1 MLRRI
6 NQLNKLHRYF
16 NDFICYSG
24 CFWRGAEGPSVEPIE
39 VRTLEIPVPK
49 YHPPLPGQVAFT
61 EVKWKVLTPNTMEA
75 YLADLKAGEASV
87 SAYYGLTTQGYENLS
102 NNIADL
108 KRYLSQLKSIVKYY
122 REIDEK
128 PEE

>member
-1 MLRRI
+1 MEHK
-6 NQLNKLHRYF
+6 KLLKNF
-16 NDFICYSG
+16 LLLLILLSFSACSLMG
-24 CFWRGAEGPSVEPIE
+24 SEGPSVEPIE
-39 VRTLEIPVPK
+39 VRTVEIPAPK
-49 YHPPLPGQVAFT
+49 YHPPLPSQVSFS

-75 YLADLKAGEASV
+75 YLEDLEAGEASV

-122 REIDEK
+122 RETDQ
-128 PEE
+128 EEE

>member
-1 MLRRI
+1 M
-6 NQLNKLHRYF
+6 
-16 NDFICYSG
+16 
-24 CFWRGAEGPSVEPIE
+24 
-39 VRTLEIPVPK
+39 
-49 YHPPLPGQVAFT
+49 AFT
-61 EVKWKVLTPNTMEA
+61 EVIWKVLTPNTMEA

-122 REIDEK
+122 REIDEQR
-128 PEE
+128 EE

>member
-1 MLRRI
+1 
-6 NQLNKLHRYF
+6 
-16 NDFICYSG
+16 
-24 CFWRGAEGPSVEPIE
+24 
-39 VRTLEIPVPK
+39 
-49 YHPPLPGQVAFT
+49 
-61 EVKWKVLTPNTMEA
+61 MEQ
-75 YLADLKAGEASV
+75 YLADLEAGEASV

-128 PEE
+128 EEWVGEFWGRFCACYGKLVPVLNVSYWFY

>member
-1 MLRRI
+1 MEHKKLLRNSLLLLI
-6 NQLNKLHRYF
+6 LIL
-16 NDFICYSG
+16 YSG
-24 CFWRGAEGPSVEPIE
+24 CSWQGSEGQFVEPIE
-39 VRTLEIPVPK
+39 VKRVEIPAPK
-49 YHPPLPGQVAFT
+49 YHPPLPSQVAFT

-75 YLADLKAGEASV
+75 YLEDLEAGEASV

-128 PEE
+128 EE